1 MRKLLGLAVLLTFS
15 VGILSAQV
23 RLNPKIGLNAY
34 DVSAEDGNYQIDGK
48 TGFHAGLDLR
58 IGDKVYFQPG
68 AHYYALRADFGEDGV
83 IENLLT
89 DDIALQTV
97 RVPVLIGT
105 SIINADAFALRAH
118 VGGVGLFPLNVND
131 NSFLITKSDYKSVNF
146 GAVVGA
152 GLDLGKLT
160 VDINYDFG
168 LTDNFNEDAV
178 IDFNGKGNVL
188 SVSLGYLF

>member
-1 MRKLLGLAVLLTFS
+1 MRKLIGLAALLTLS

-23 RLNPKIGLNAY
+23 KVNPKIGVNAY
-34 DVSAEDGNYQIDGK
+34 DISAEDGNYEVNGK
-48 TGFHAGLDLR
+48 TGFHAGLDFR
-58 IGDKVYFQPG
+58 FGDKIYFQPG
-68 AHYYALRADFGEDGV
+68 AHYYALRADFGEDGL
-83 IENLLT
+83 IEEFLT
-89 DDIALQTV
+89 DDIALQTI

-118 VGGVGLFPLNVND
+118 IGGVGLFPLNVND
-131 NSFLITKSDYKSVNF
+131 NSFLITKSDYKSVNL

-152 GLDLGKLT
+152 GLDLGKVTLD
-160 VDINYDFG
+160 VNYDFG
-168 LTDNFNEDAV
+168 LTDNFNDDAV